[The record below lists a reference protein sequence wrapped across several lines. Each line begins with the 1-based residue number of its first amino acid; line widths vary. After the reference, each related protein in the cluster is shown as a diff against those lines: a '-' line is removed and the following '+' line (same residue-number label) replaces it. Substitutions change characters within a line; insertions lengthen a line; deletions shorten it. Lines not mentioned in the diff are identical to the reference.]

1 MAKSMGLDK
10 SRLKIPIIDLASM
23 TYLPEIKSKSYSNCV
38 IAFTKDFT
46 LSMELREICTVFMK
60 YLLKHYNFDT
70 LALPTAEA
78 RGV

>member
-1 MAKSMGLDK
+1 
-10 SRLKIPIIDLASM
+10 
-23 TYLPEIKSKSYSNCV
+23 
-38 IAFTKDFT
+38 
-46 LSMELREICTVFMK
+46 MELREICTVFMK